1 MPNASCNP
9 RLFGFILTLFVARV
23 LAWCSWT
30 SVRAV
35 SACCSSEDIEYDR
48 SGDPTRFP
56 QSHGIWSDI
65 GPVLG
70 PFWTRFDTAL
80 IPGATRGPQ
89 QWVLNGL
96 EAYSES
102 GGGPRSSSAAV
113 TRGRHTTTLC
123 QGGDRPTTGHDPL
136 RSDQDGAV
144 SAIPSLVAG
153 LPSWP
158 LPNTRRRHRGED
170 HRCLRRADREL
181 ELEFPETAEAYQ
193 GTAET
198 AATARLGA

>member
-1 MPNASCNP
+1 M
-9 RLFGFILTLFVARV
+9 
-23 LAWCSWT
+23 
-30 SVRAV
+30 
-35 SACCSSEDIEYDR
+35 
-48 SGDPTRFP
+48 
-56 QSHGIWSDI
+56 
-65 GPVLG
+65 
-70 PFWTRFDTAL
+70 
-80 IPGATRGPQ
+80 
-89 QWVLNGL
+89 
-96 EAYSES
+96 
-102 GGGPRSSSAAV
+102 

-158 LPNTRRRHRGED
+158 LLIPEDATEVKIIAASGE
-170 HRCLRRADREL
+170 LTGEL